1 MYLTKKNNFFHGIV
15 FHHFHDSKNHMK
27 SQGSISNDE
36 FYKIIDFI
44 GKKNILNS
52 EDFFEKYH
60 KGKIKENEVC
70 LTFDDAIKC
79 QIDVAL
85 PILEDLKIKSFFF
98 VYTSMFEDKPDNLEI
113 FRFFRTN
120 CYKDINRFYKDFFKS
135 LDKNFENFFIEKRDI
150 INERK
155 KRYPFYTHDDL
166 KFRLVRDEYLRE
178 ENYEKVMLDLMK
190 KKNFV
195 PEDNYKNLFFEK
207 KDIIKLDK
215 LGHSIGLHSHYHH
228 TKKEK
233 LSYQDQLEDYS
244 KNKLFLSEILN
255 KSSNYIQTASHPF
268 GSYNQDTLKV
278 LDNLGIKLA
287 FKDSMLIEKEKK
299 MKRINNSKFEIA
311 REDHINILRRINL

>member
-1 MYLTKKNNFFHGIV
+1 MNPRKRINTTTRKPYKHG
-15 FHHFHDSKNHMK
+15 
-27 SQGSISNDE
+27 
-36 FYKIIDFI
+36 
-44 GKKNILNS
+44 
-52 EDFFEKYH
+52 
-60 KGKIKENEVC
+60 
-70 LTFDDAIKC
+70 
-79 QIDVAL
+79 
-85 PILEDLKIKSFFF
+85 
-98 VYTSMFEDKPDNLEI
+98 DKPAPCDLPHKKGMV
-113 FRFFRTN
+113 FAR
-120 CYKDINRFYKDFFKS
+120 YMKD
-135 LDKNFENFFIEKRDI
+135 
-150 INERK
+150 
-155 KRYPFYTHDDL
+155 
-166 KFRLVRDEYLRE
+166 V
-178 ENYEKVMLDLMK
+178 
-190 KKNFV
+190 
-195 PEDNYKNLFFEK
+195 
-207 KDIIKLDK
+207 IKLDK